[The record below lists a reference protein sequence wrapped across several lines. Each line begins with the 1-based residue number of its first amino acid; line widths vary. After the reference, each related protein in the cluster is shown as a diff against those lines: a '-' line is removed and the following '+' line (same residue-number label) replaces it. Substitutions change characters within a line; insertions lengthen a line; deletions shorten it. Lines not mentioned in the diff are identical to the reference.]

1 MRVLIVDDSRSIR
14 MMIRSYLAK
23 SVNLEVLEAEDG
35 AAALLLAA
43 NLKPSLIFTDWNMP
57 NMNGIDFVKQYR
69 ASGAKTPIIM
79 ITTEAEKVR
88 VVEALQAGVNNYLV
102 KPFKREEFFQRVAAT
117 CKTFN
122 LPQILNMGND
132 QAA

>member
-23 SVNLEVLEAEDG
+23 SMNLEVLEAEDG

-57 NMNGIDFVKQYR
+57 NMNGIDFVKQFR

-79 ITTEAEKVR
+79 VTTEAEKFR

>member
-1 MRVLIVDDSRSIR
+1 MRVLVVDDSRSIR
-14 MMIRSYLAK
+14 MMIRSYLAPLAN
-23 SVNLEVLEAEDG
+23 VEILEAEDG

-57 NMNGIDFVKQYR
+57 NMNGLEFVKQYR

-79 ITTEAEKVR
+79 VTTEAEKTR

-102 KPFKREEFFQRVAAT
+102 KPFKREEFFHRAAAT
-117 CKTFN
+117 CKAFGIPLLIN
-122 LPQILNMGND
+122 SNNG